1 MARDLTT
8 QSIYIS
14 LHATFLTIRVWHAR
28 RVVRTLSTKCWNL
41 SICTEFRSPSKWPQN
56 IRVNFGRTNSS
67 IGSVF
72 CNEEMK
78 KITEMKKNA
87 VAWCVVSSLIFNS
100 IFHWPEQRIIKANIL
115 FLLSLRTRSLMTSSW
130 IFIVALHKPVRYY
143 YSRLQ
148 LLFYFRLFFSSF
160 ETNHWICIPL
170 NCLIWC
176 IIEYCFKCNS
186 KLQLKTSLGFY
197 QLKFSFISNV
207 HEEMFYLKISV
218 WNALESAFVVK
229 IAFAWSFQLA
239 IITSPLWVEGID
251 LSGNRKVQ

>member
-1 MARDLTT
+1 MQRSWQLEFGTLGVLCEHCQQNAEICQSALNSVARQNDRRIFESISVEQIRQLDL
-8 QSIYIS
+8 SF
-14 LHATFLTIRVWHAR
+14 ATR
-28 RVVRTLSTKCWNL
+28 
-41 SICTEFRSPSKWPQN
+41 KW
-56 IRVNFGRTNSS
+56 
-67 IGSVF
+67 
-72 CNEEMK
+72 K
-78 KITEMKKNA
+78 KLLKWKKNA

-100 IFHWPEQRIIKANIL
+100 IFHWPEQRIIKTNIF
-115 FLLSLRTRSLMTSSW
+115 FLLSLRPRSLMTSSW